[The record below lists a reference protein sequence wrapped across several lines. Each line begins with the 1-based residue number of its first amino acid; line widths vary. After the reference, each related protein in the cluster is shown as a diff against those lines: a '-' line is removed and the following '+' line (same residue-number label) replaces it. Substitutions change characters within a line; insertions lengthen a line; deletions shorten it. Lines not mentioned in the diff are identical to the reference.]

1 MGELELR
8 DQVLVEALGPLG
20 LGMDQQATAADGIA
34 KAGHPGD
41 HIQQQG
47 SAKALAFMVL
57 VYSQTSQ
64 QGDGLGRRR

>member
-34 KAGHPGD
+34 KA
-41 HIQQQG
+41 I
-47 SAKALAFMVL
+47 AFMAFVDP
-57 VYSQTSQ
+57 QTSQ
-64 QGDGLGRRR
+64 QGDGLVRHDGRR